1 MAHRK
6 QLIKVISAQSAS
18 SASSANAVET
28 EVVLKNKK
36 RNYPGIYFSKQVFSC
51 KSPQPSGV
59 IMKSEHQLQRA
70 CQSDFST

>member
-1 MAHRK
+1 MSHRK
-6 QLIKVISAQSAS
+6 QLIKVIAAQSAS

-28 EVVLKNKK
+28 EVVLMNKK
-36 RNYPGIYFSKQVFSC
+36 RNYPGIYLSKQVFSC
-51 KSPQPSGV
+51 KSPSCV

>member
-1 MAHRK
+1 MSHRK
-6 QLIKVISAQSAS
+6 QLIKVIAAQ

-28 EVVLKNKK
+28 EVVLMNKK
-36 RNYPGIYFSKQVFSC
+36 RNYPGIYLSKQVFSC
-51 KSPQPSGV
+51 KSPSCV